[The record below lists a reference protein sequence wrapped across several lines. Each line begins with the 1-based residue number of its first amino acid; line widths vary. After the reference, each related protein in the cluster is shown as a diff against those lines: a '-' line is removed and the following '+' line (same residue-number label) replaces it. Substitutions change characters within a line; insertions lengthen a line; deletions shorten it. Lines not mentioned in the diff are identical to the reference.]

1 MRRHSL
7 YTIIFVV
14 FGILITANFASVYF
28 SISQHKKDLIE
39 TAIREKIHL
48 AETLNESLASPIW
61 VYRLALVPGMEKALI
76 GELATFKDVKYIRV
90 VNQDGTIYKSS
101 IEKEWGGVVKEPDI
115 LKVISAQKPLIK
127 DSFFEGEKIKLI
139 IYPGYQNKT
148 IWVGFTLASIEK
160 TIRDMW
166 IRDFLITG
174 SGLLITILILIILL
188 REIVTPLRKL
198 NRACQKIREGNLKVK
213 VRVRSKTEI
222 GELADTFN
230 KTVENLRKSK
240 EALEKEKAGLEV
252 KVQERT
258 KELRKLTESLE
269 EKVKERTKELQ
280 KRLVE
285 LERFQRLTVGRELR
299 MIELK
304 KEIKKLKKELEKYKD
319 QKQK

>member
-1 MRRHSL
+1 MKKHSL
-7 YTIIFVV
+7 YTIVFVV
-14 FGILITANFASVYF
+14 FLVLIIVNFASVYF

-101 IEKEWGGVVKEPDI
+101 IEKEWGGIIKEPDI
-115 LKVISAQKPLIK
+115 LKVISTKKPLIK
-127 DSFFEGEKIKLI
+127 DSFFEGEKTKLI

-148 IWVGFTLASIEK
+148 IWVEFTLASIEK
-160 TIRDMW
+160 TIRGMW
-166 IRDFLITG
+166 MRDFLIMG
-174 SGLLITILILIILL
+174 SGLLVTILILIILL
-188 REIVTPLRKL
+188 REIVNPLRKL
-198 NRACQKIREGNLKVK
+198 NRACQEIRKGNLGVKIKVGS
-213 VRVRSKTEI
+213 RTEI
-222 GELADTFN
+222 GELAETFN
-230 KTVENLRKSK
+230 KTVEDLRKSK
-240 EALEKEKAGLEV
+240 EALEKEKTGLEV

-258 KELRKLTESLE
+258 RELRKLTETLE
-269 EKVKERTKELQ
+269 EKVKKRTKDLQ
-280 KRLVE
+280 ERITE

-304 KEIKKLKKELEKYKD
+304 KEIKKLKEELEKYKD
-319 QKQK
+319 QKQE